1 MSFCDRSLGP
11 SIEPDND
18 GPTASSE
25 TETGAHPEPQDT
37 RECEICQE
45 VYTRDDLVLILP
57 CKHFLHRECVLRY
70 SLKLANRSSLM
81 IQQCA
86 EILMFETVN

>member
-1 MSFCDRSLGP
+1 MSFCDRSLEP

-18 GPTASSE
+18 GPTASE
-25 TETGAHPEPQDT
+25 TEAGAHLEPQDT

-45 VYTRDDLVLILP
+45 VYTRDDMVLKLH

-70 SLKLANRSSLM
+70 SH
-81 IQQCA
+81 
-86 EILMFETVN
+86 